1 MLPGNRWQKSS
12 SGRFL
17 LILGAVVFL
26 CVFAGGL
33 FIIFDNNI
41 FTNFTQTQRILFGSF
56 FIIYAVL
63 RFSRLLKKKQDE
75 I

>member
-26 CVFAGGL
+26 CIFGWGL
-33 FIIFDNNI
+33 FIIFDDKL
-41 FTNFTQTQRILFGSF
+41 FPNFTKTQKILFGSF
-56 FIIYAVL
+56 FIIYAIL
-63 RFSRLLKKKQDE
+63 RFSRLLNKKQDE